1 MSLCADLEDLC
12 TCFYLLYSFVLI
24 KVILVEIRFA
34 VLHVFTLFL
43 QHQLNP
49 FTTLINRG
57 AHNITTLIN
66 ETNWYVKGGYI

>member
-1 MSLCADLEDLC
+1 M
-12 TCFYLLYSFVLI
+12 TCLLLLRAHYIETTFTV
-24 KVILVEIRFA
+24 VEITPT
-34 VLHVFTLFL
+34 VFTLFL